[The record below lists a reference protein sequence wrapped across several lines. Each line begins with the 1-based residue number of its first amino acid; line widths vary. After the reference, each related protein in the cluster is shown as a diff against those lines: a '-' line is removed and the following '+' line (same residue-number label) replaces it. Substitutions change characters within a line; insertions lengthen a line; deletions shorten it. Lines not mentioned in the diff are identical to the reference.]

1 MTNEPKIEVLKQ
13 ENKELRELL
22 QIQNGKLERAVFA
35 ICHLHNG
42 LYYQVSQ
49 HYILQKKNSLLLGIP
64 FTMECLEEEEE
75 EEITTHQGDDHELRI
90 QHLEQTIEV
99 LEKKISSFEKNP

>member
-1 MTNEPKIEVLKQ
+1 MNMTNETKIEVLKQ

-22 QIQNGKLERAVFA
+22 EIQNGKLERAVYA
-35 ICHLHNG
+35 ICRLHSG

-49 HYILQKKNSLLLGIP
+49 HCILEKKNALLLGIP
-64 FTMECLEEEEE
+64 FTMVSSEEE

-99 LEKKISSFEKNP
+99 LERKISSFEKNP